1 MTLMGAPKPPVTVD
15 GGFGTLPG
23 SSIELNAG
31 LGSVLLAIQHPIF
44 RGVKVKTVAT
54 TNTADFGITNSNGYA
69 KVATIGNVIG

>member
-1 MTLMGAPKPPVTVD
+1 MARYDADGGTEAPCYGQTVD

-54 TNTADFGITNSNGYA
+54 TNTADLA
-69 KVATIGNVIG
+69 RKE